1 MKGDDNMYNS
11 SFNDICLYDGDDLH
25 DALSSVKKV
34 KYHGKDITVENWYCN
49 GSKFVVESND
59 EEYIIYN
66 DLELYVVEELEENY
80 IEIFDVVKQ

>member
-25 DALSSVKKV
+25 DALSIVKKV
-34 KYHGKDITVENWYCN
+34 KYHNEILNVDNWYYNGNKFIIECN
-49 GSKFVVESND
+49 NK
-59 EEYIIYN
+59 EYQIYN
-66 DLELYVVEELEENY
+66 DLGLYVVEELEENY

>member
-1 MKGDDNMYNS
+1 MYNS

-34 KYHGKDITVENWYCN
+34 KYHGEVLTVDNWYYN
-49 GSKFVVESND
+49 GNKFIIECID
-59 EEYIIYN
+59 KEYQIYN
-66 DLELYVVEELEENY
+66 DLGLYVVEELEENY